1 MVTEDNPVDT
11 NLEERPSH
19 KKVLMAMEV
28 TLPSHLERVV
38 TPPMAAT
45 AIRAAT
51 QEREATP
58 IRAAT
63 QDTEATLDTE
73 ATPDMEA
80 TLEREAMDMD
90 MEMDMVTDTDT
101 DTDMVDT
108 RKLNT
113 PMIMTRETTM
123 KTEETI
129 LKIEVTTMKEHPT
142 PMTFQEDYQEVLEPS
157 SLTLM
162 EEPTWEEQL
171 KDLEDIESKT

>member
-45 AIRAAT
+45 
-51 QEREATP
+51 P
-58 IRAAT
+58 IRA
-63 QDTEATLDTE
+63 ATLDTE

-90 MEMDMVTDTDT
+90 MEIDMVTDTDT

>member
-1 MVTEDNPVDT
+1 
-11 NLEERPSH
+11 
-19 KKVLMAMEV
+19 MEV

-45 AIRAAT
+45 PIRAAT

-58 IRAAT
+58 IRA
-63 QDTEATLDTE
+63 ATLDTE

-129 LKIEVTTMKEHPT
+129 LKIEVTTTKEHPT
-142 PMTFQEDYQEVLEPS
+142 PMTSQEDYQEVSEPS

-162 EEPTWEEQL
+162 EEPRWEEQR

>member
-19 KKVLMAMEV
+19 KKVLMPMEV
-28 TLPSHLERVV
+28 ILPSHLERVV
-38 TPPMAAT
+38 TAPMAV
-45 AIRAAT
+45 
-51 QEREATP
+51 TP
-58 IRAAT
+58 IRA
-63 QDTEATLDTE
+63 ATLDTE

-129 LKIEVTTMKEHPT
+129 LKIEVTTTKEHPT

-157 SLTLM
+157 SPTLM

-171 KDLEDIESKT
+171 KDLEDIKSKT

>member
-1 MVTEDNPVDT
+1 MDT

-45 AIRAAT
+45 
-51 QEREATP
+51 P

-63 QDTEATLDTE
+63 QDTEVTL
-73 ATPDMEA
+73 DMEA

-157 SLTLM
+157 SPTLM

-171 KDLEDIESKT
+171 KDLEDIESKI

>member
-45 AIRAAT
+45 PIRAAT

-58 IRAAT
+58 IRA
-63 QDTEATLDTE
+63 ATLDTE

-80 TLEREAMDMD
+80 TLEREAMDMDMD

-129 LKIEVTTMKEHPT
+129 LKIEVTTTKEHPT
-142 PMTFQEDYQEVLEPS
+142 PMTSQEDYQEVLEPS

>member
-1 MVTEDNPVDT
+1 MDT

-45 AIRAAT
+45 
-51 QEREATP
+51 P
-58 IRAAT
+58 IRA
-63 QDTEATLDTE
+63 ATLDTE

-80 TLEREAMDMD
+80 TLEREAMDMDMD

-129 LKIEVTTMKEHPT
+129 LKIEVTTTKEHPT
-142 PMTFQEDYQEVLEPS
+142 PMTSQEDYQEVLEPS

>member
-1 MVTEDNPVDT
+1 MDT

-45 AIRAAT
+45 PIRAAT

-58 IRAAT
+58 IRA
-63 QDTEATLDTE
+63 ATLDTE

-129 LKIEVTTMKEHPT
+129 LKIEVTTTKEHPT
-142 PMTFQEDYQEVLEPS
+142 PMTSQEDYQEVSEPS

>member
-1 MVTEDNPVDT
+1 MDT

-45 AIRAAT
+45 PIRAAT

-58 IRAAT
+58 IRA
-63 QDTEATLDTE
+63 ATLDTE

-129 LKIEVTTMKEHPT
+129 LKIEVTIMKEHPT